1 MMCWLET
8 AGKLLLSALL
18 GGIIGWE
25 RERQHKPAGFRTVML
40 VSLASTIYVMSATF
54 AAERSGETLDAV
66 RAMSGI
72 AQGIGFLGAGVILQ
86 SRAEVRWLTT
96 AASLWA
102 AAAIGYAVGVGI
114 YEVAILA
121 CALVFIIL
129 HWLGRLERWIRPEKD
144 RSASDLSSLP
154 GEDDDGA

>member
-1 MMCWLET
+1 MALWLE
-8 AGKLLLSALL
+8 AVGKLLLSAFL
-18 GGIIGWE
+18 GGVIGWE

-66 RAMSGI
+66 RAMAGI

-102 AAAIGYAVGVGI
+102 AAAIGYSVGVGV
-114 YEVAILA
+114 YEVAVLA
-121 CALVFIIL
+121 CAVVFVVL
-129 HWLGRLERWIRPEKD
+129 HWLGRLQKWIRPEGGPP
-144 RSASDLSSLP
+144 ASEPPAVS
-154 GEDDDGA
+154 GEHDDGA

>member
-1 MMCWLET
+1 MGIWLEVI
-8 AGKLLLSALL
+8 GKLLLSALL

-25 RERQHKPAGFRTVML
+25 REKQHKPAGFRTVML

-66 RAMSGI
+66 RAMAGI

-102 AAAIGYAVGVGI
+102 AAAIGYAVGIGV
-114 YEVAILA
+114 YEVAVPA
-121 CALVFIIL
+121 CVLVFIIL
-129 HWLGRLERWIRPEKD
+129 HWMGKLADRWIHSEGSRPPSD
-144 RSASDLSSLP
+144 R
-154 GEDDDGA
+154 

>member
-1 MMCWLET
+1 MFIWLE
-8 AGKLLLSALL
+8 AIGKLLLSALL

-25 RERQHKPAGFRTVML
+25 REKQHKPAGFRTVML
-40 VSLASTIYVMSATF
+40 VSLASTIYVMSATL
-54 AAERSGETLDAV
+54 AAERSGETLDVV
-66 RAMSGI
+66 RAMAGI

-102 AAAIGYAVGVGI
+102 AAGIGYAVGVGVW
-114 YEVAILA
+114 EVAVLA

-129 HWLGRLERWIRPEKD
+129 HWMNKIADRWL
-144 RSASDLSSLP
+144 RSENSHPPSDH
-154 GEDDDGA
+154 

>member
-1 MMCWLET
+1 MFMWLE
-8 AGKLLLSALL
+8 AIGKLLLSALL

-25 RERQHKPAGFRTVML
+25 REKQHKPAGFRTVML

-54 AAERSGETLDAV
+54 AAERSGEALDVV
-66 RAMSGI
+66 RAMAGI

-102 AAAIGYAVGVGI
+102 AAAIGYAVGVGVW
-114 YEVAILA
+114 EVAVLA

-129 HWLGRLERWIRPEKD
+129 HWMGKLADRWIRSENSHPP
-144 RSASDLSSLP
+144 SNH
-154 GEDDDGA
+154 